1 MTAPDPL
8 APDQHDGP
16 ATDRQVTDPDRAA
29 AMELGSYPTALTAD
43 HGGRGLDLELP
54 LAGYDLR
61 GEDRKAVQAEQP
73 GRRGTTVLTHL
84 GPPSCR
90 RHASASYARSQ
101 VLFRRLLGHP
111 QQGTAPRFMTKSRH
125 TGPGRAFRGVQSKL
139 AVMIGILDLMNSSLW
154 ICRMGTWI
162 VLPQAAPPGLAVNGR
177 SANRR
182 PSLVSRRTS

>member
-8 APDQHDGP
+8 APGQHHRP

-29 AMELGSYPTALTAD
+29 AMELSPHPTTLTAD

-61 GEDRKAVQAEQP
+61 GEDLKAVQAEQP
-73 GRRGTTVLTHL
+73 GRRRTTVLTHL

-101 VLFRRLLGHP
+101 VLFWRLLRHP
-111 QQGTAPRFMTKSRH
+111 QQGITPRFMTKSPFSH
-125 TGPGRAFRGVQSKL
+125 VQGTL
-139 AVMIGILDLMNSSLW
+139 AS
-154 ICRMGTWI
+154 
-162 VLPQAAPPGLAVNGR
+162 
-177 SANRR
+177 
-182 PSLVSRRTS
+182 